1 MDGVKHGSAVVAA
14 LALVTWAA
22 ASWAAAA
29 LAAGPEVGKAVPALK
44 VLDVTGQNSPNEV
57 DYAEL
62 RKELPTIYVFVPADK
77 WDRPTARFLRKL
89 DEAVAKQ
96 DQASYVVAVWLTDDV
111 EKTKKY
117 LPLAQQSL
125 QFARTALACYTADKS
140 GPSDWQL
147 DLAASLTVVVA
158 TQAKVADVRDYRS
171 VNETLVPEVVESLKE
186 ALKKAA
192 GKAEGGK

>member
-1 MDGVKHGSAVVAA
+1 MGGMTRRSAVAA
-14 LALVTWAA
+14 GLALI
-22 ASWAAAA
+22 SWAVTA

-62 RKELPTIYVFVPADK
+62 RKELPTVYVFVPADK

-125 QFARTALACYTADKS
+125 QFGRAALACYTADKS
-140 GPSDWQL
+140 GPREWQL
-147 DLAASLTVVVA
+147 DLAASLTIIVA
-158 TQAKVADVRDYRS
+158 AQGKIAEVRDYRS
-171 VNETLVPEVVESLKE
+171 VNETLVPEVLE

-192 GKAEGGK
+192 GKAESGK